1 MNFYLFD
8 IAMFKLDGKIEVG
21 NETRLQSDVAEDKFS
36 IEEGKLNVLSRNAKE
51 YLFQELI
58 ENNSCNTFKYHI
70 EYSF

>member
-21 NETRLQSDVAEDKFS
+21 NETRLQSDVAEDKLS

-70 EYSF
+70 DNSF